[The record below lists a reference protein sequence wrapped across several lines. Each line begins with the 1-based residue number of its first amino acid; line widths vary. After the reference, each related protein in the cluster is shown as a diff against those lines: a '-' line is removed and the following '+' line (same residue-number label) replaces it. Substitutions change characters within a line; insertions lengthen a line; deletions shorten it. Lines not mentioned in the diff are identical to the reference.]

1 MERATAIAF
10 LQDLHRAQRDFYA
23 GGPPDRLRELLAP
36 DVAWHVP
43 GTSPIAGEHRGAD
56 AVLEYMTR
64 RRAIA
69 DATFRMHMREI
80 LVGTGDHL
88 AALTDGTAVIGGRER
103 RWSTAGV
110 YRLRDGRLAEC
121 RLLPFD
127 QAEFDAIWSAAA

>member
-1 MERATAIAF
+1 MERPAAIAF
-10 LQDLHRAQRDFYA
+10 LHDLHRAQGDFYA

-36 DVAWHVP
+36 DVVWHVP

-56 AVLEYMTR
+56 AVLAYMTR

-69 DATFRMHMREI
+69 DATFRMHTREI

-110 YRLRDGRLAEC
+110 YRLQAGRLAEC